1 MSSMHRKDI
10 TSDDFRLLAQ
20 FCIALKKLSS
30 HQQEPGACFYEL
42 GLHDLYLPIWHK
54 FATTWTIKCYKK
66 YRIEAI
72 GVETVDFRNIARYV
86 GVKES
91 RLVDVLFRLSM
102 LGIVPESH
110 IGRIRPKFRMLFEGT
125 RLLSDG
131 TPRCYVFGHEGFVIE
146 KRRAM
151 GGFK

>member
-1 MSSMHRKDI
+1 MHRKDI

-20 FCIALKKLSS
+20 FCIALQKLLSR
-30 HQQEPGACFYEL
+30 QAEPGACFYEL
-42 GLHDLYLPIWHK
+42 GVSYLCLPVWYKSVSEWKIKHYK
-54 FATTWTIKCYKK
+54 TFA
-66 YRIEAI
+66 IEAI
-72 GVETVDFRNIARYV
+72 GIELVDFRNITRYI
-86 GVKES
+86 GVKECQ
-91 RLVDVLFRLSM
+91 LIDLLFRFSM

-110 IGRIRPKFRMLFEGT
+110 IGRTKPKFRMPFTGT